1 MYKIEGGIN
10 FYKELL
16 DEYEA
21 NAQST
26 ASSSDDCLLT
36 NRPLECGYIELPCGH
51 KFNFLPLYTETLYQK
66 TNPAFVNNKYN
77 TPIGKD
83 KIKCPYCRTIHSN
96 SLLPY
101 IVNEKRIIGI
111 NSPIKLCSLG
121 SVKCQ
126 HVSVSTSKKKHT
138 ACTSFTNIHYIPNSD
153 SGTGNAAI
161 FLCKRHVTQWKSK
174 KSQNEIQN
182 QQNEMGMKMKIKME
196 NE

>member
-16 DEYEA
+16 IEES
-21 NAQST
+21 NAQSST
-26 ASSSDDCLLT
+26 SSSSDDCLLT

-51 KFNFLPLYTETLYQK
+51 KFNFFPLYTEILYQK

-77 TPIGKD
+77 TPVSND

-101 IVNEKRIIGI
+101 IVNEKRINGI

-121 SVKCQ
+121 NVKCQ

-138 ACTSFTNIHYIPNSD
+138 ACTSFTNIHYIPDSH
-153 SGTGNAAI
+153 SGTGNAM

-174 KSQNEIQN
+174 KNQNEIQD
-182 QQNEMGMKMKIKME
+182 QQNEMKMK
-196 NE
+196 

>member
-16 DEYEA
+16 LEHEA
-21 NAQST
+21 NSQ
-26 ASSSDDCLLT
+26 SSSSSSSSTDGCLLT
-36 NRPLECGYIELPCGH
+36 NRPLECGYVELPCGH
-51 KFNFLPLYTETLYQK
+51 KFNFFPLYTEILYQK

-83 KIKCPYCRTIHSN
+83 KIKCPYCRTIHSS

-101 IVNEKRIIGI
+101 IVNEKRIHGI

-121 SVKCQ
+121 NVKCQ
-126 HVSVSTSKKKHT
+126 HVSIVSASKKKHT

-153 SGTGNAAI
+153 SDTGNAM
-161 FLCKRHVTQWKSK
+161 FLCKRHLTQWKSK
-174 KSQNEIQN
+174 KTQNEV
-182 QQNEMGMKMKIKME
+182 K
-196 NE
+196 

>member
-16 DEYEA
+16 LEES
-21 NAQST
+21 NAQS
-26 ASSSDDCLLT
+26 SSDSLDTCLLT

-51 KFNFLPLYTETLYQK
+51 KFNFLPLYTEILYQK

-83 KIKCPYCRTIHSN
+83 KIKCPYCRTIHAN

-121 SVKCQ
+121 NVKCQ
-126 HVSVSTSKKKHT
+126 HVSVSTSKKKQT
-138 ACTSFTNIHYIPNSD
+138 ACTSFTNIHYISGSD
-153 SGTGNAAI
+153 SGTGNSM
-161 FLCKRHVTQWKSK
+161 FLCKRHLTQWKSK
-174 KSQNEIQN
+174 KNQNEN
-182 QQNEMGMKMKIKME
+182 QDQQENEMIMKMKIKME

>member
-16 DEYEA
+16 LEHA
-21 NAQST
+21 NEQS
-26 ASSSDDCLLT
+26 SSSDVCLLT

-83 KIKCPYCRTIHSN
+83 KIKCPYCRTIHAN

-121 SVKCQ
+121 NVKCQ
-126 HVSVSTSKKKHT
+126 HVSVSTCKKKHT
-138 ACTSFTNIHYIPNSD
+138 ACTSFTNIHYIPNSE
-153 SGTGNAAI
+153 SGTGNAM

-182 QQNEMGMKMKIKME
+182 QQNEQ
-196 NE
+196 NETK

>member
-1 MYKIEGGIN
+1 MKNNYYFDLSDSFIIHLFQMYKIEGGIN

-16 DEYEA
+16 DEHEA
-21 NAQST
+21 ST
-26 ASSSDDCLLT
+26 TTTDDCLLT

-51 KFNFLPLYTETLYQK
+51 KFNFFPLYTEILYQK

-77 TPIGKD
+77 TQISKD

-121 SVKCQ
+121 NVKCQ
-126 HVSVSTSKKKHT
+126 HVSVSASKKKHT
-138 ACTSFTNIHYIPNSD
+138 ACTSFTNIHYIPESC
-153 SGTGNAAI
+153 SGTGNAM

-174 KSQNEIQN
+174 KTQNEFQDQN
-182 QQNEMGMKMKIKME
+182 
-196 NE
+196 